1 MENKENINQTSN
13 YTLLHEQLMKAVSSK
28 DEKMISLIFSLLDS
42 ELKKERDIT
51 SVRTER
57 EKIMWDD
64 PITHFRKVEREEKF
78 DLEREYEHRL
88 HLFQLACSIQYKP
101 QMSYQFANMM
111 KNLADIRQ
119 RNSIRFERDK
129 NMWDD
134 PITHLKQVEEE
145 ERLDKQNEL
154 NDLMKLY
161 VIAKSAGFNEGQE
174 LILDKLGDTDLVK
187 EMPNASVGPRKSV

>member
-28 DEKMISLIFSLLDS
+28 DKKMISLIFSLLDS

-51 SVRTER
+51 SVRIER

-64 PITHFRKVEREEKF
+64 PITHFRNVEREEKF

-161 VIAKSAGFNEGQE
+161 GIAKSAGFNEGQE

>member
-1 MENKENINQTSN
+1 MENKENIKQTSN

-28 DEKMISLIFSLLDS
+28 DEKMISLIFSSLDS

-64 PITHFRKVEREEKF
+64 PITHLRK
-78 DLEREYEHRL
+78 
-88 HLFQLACSIQYKP
+88 
-101 QMSYQFANMM
+101 
-111 KNLADIRQ
+111 
-119 RNSIRFERDK
+119 
-129 NMWDD
+129 
-134 PITHLKQVEEE
+134 VEEE